1 MPVWFPFPDGS
12 RSLFLT
18 TACIAPLSQRTC
30 IPLSYD
36 RLILFRVDYMCNIE
50 SEKPGVCGAGLTR
63 VVRGYTRSMIRVN
76 RANLMRLKIA
86 FGREPRTRWVVDTRS
101 LWQSAG
107 SWLMNFC
114 LSTTRYISFFS
125 LYDYSS
131 PPPPFDAVIHVQE
144 SPPYKRFLV
153 GCSSPFMRLAEH
165 LTALRAWS
173 VNTLRAPSLHYK
185 EARVDGH
192 TTTAMHDLNEYPPP
206 PPLPLCAFILCP
218 G

>member
-1 MPVWFPFPDGS
+1 
-12 RSLFLT
+12 
-18 TACIAPLSQRTC
+18 
-30 IPLSYD
+30 
-36 RLILFRVDYMCNIE
+36 
-50 SEKPGVCGAGLTR
+50 
-63 VVRGYTRSMIRVN
+63 MIRVN
-76 RANLMRLKIA
+76 RANLMRLKVA

-125 LYDYSS
+125 LYDYSP

-206 PPLPLCAFILCP
+206 APPPSVCSYSLPWLILLPLYRLLLLVPSTLFCFVCFSLSSP
-218 G
+218 LYSFSLLLVTQSNRWVT